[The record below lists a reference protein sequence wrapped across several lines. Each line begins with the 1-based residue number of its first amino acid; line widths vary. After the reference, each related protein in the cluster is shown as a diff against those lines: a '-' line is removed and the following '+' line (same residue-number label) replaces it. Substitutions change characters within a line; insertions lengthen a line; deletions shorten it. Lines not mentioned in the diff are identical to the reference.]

1 MPDELILVAG
11 ASGALGSVLV
21 RRLLARGYPVRALG
35 RNPRKLAQLG
45 VHGAEPFV
53 ADMLDRGAM
62 DEACAGVSL
71 VVSTANNILGKGRTS
86 CNRIDEEMYR
96 TSGAA
101 AKAAGVRR
109 WIHISARN
117 LAPDSPVDYFRVKHR
132 VEAIV
137 RGFDVPWVVIRPS
150 AFIDVWMG
158 VLFGDVEQPKKVA
171 TVFGDGGSVVNY
183 IAMDDVASFVL
194 AIVRDDSVR
203 NEIIDVGGPTETS
216 FVDFASRVQRI
227 RRLPER
233 RRHVPVPVLGL
244 ARRVVR
250 PFNEVAARFASLGW
264 WTTLGDRRF
273 PEWRLAATRFRV
285 DPVTLDE
292 FAEQHYAPPRVYD

>member
-21 RRLLARGYPVRALG
+21 RRLLASGYPVRALG
-35 RNPRKLAQLG
+35 RNPRKLAMLG

-62 DEACAGVSL
+62 DEACAGVSQ
-71 VVSTANNILGKGRTS
+71 VVSTANNILGRGRTS

-101 AKAAGVRR
+101 AKAAGVGR
-109 WIHISARN
+109 WVHISARD

-150 AFIDVWMG
+150 AYIDIWMG
-158 VLFGDVEQPKKVA
+158 VLFGDAEKPKKVA
-171 TVFGDGGSVVNY
+171 TVFGDGKQV
-183 IAMDDVASFVL
+183 
-194 AIVRDDSVR
+194 IV
-203 NEIIDVGGPTETS
+203 IIFGK
-216 FVDFASRVQRI
+216 
-227 RRLPER
+227 
-233 RRHVPVPVLGL
+233 
-244 ARRVVR
+244 
-250 PFNEVAARFASLGW
+250 
-264 WTTLGDRRF
+264 
-273 PEWRLAATRFRV
+273 
-285 DPVTLDE
+285 
-292 FAEQHYAPPRVYD
+292 